1 MEQADVM
8 EAGALV
14 VVSAEAYILDEAE
27 SDNGLGELVAAAAL
41 EVVVDTEVSSMA
53 QHMGHGPVETR
64 LERLY
69 GADVMEVRI
78 SQDLSLGQLL

>member
-1 MEQADVM
+1 M